1 MDKEISELNSS
12 ILEDIKQMFDEY
24 NSYAKLYRM
33 VRDKL
38 ETKDMSN
45 MKLRIIGKI
54 GCDGRRHIFVQH
66 LMLRLLIVGDFDV
79 ADFNKDIIIEQKTSI
94 LKHVSI
100 LNTAY
105 LTLQFIV

>member
-1 MDKEISELNSS
+1 MTVNIFLFVFYFIFSYRMDKEISELNSS

-38 ETKDMSN
+38 ETNDMSN

-66 LMLRLLIVGDFDV
+66 LMLRLLLLEILMLL
-79 ADFNKDIIIEQKTSI
+79 ISI
-94 LKHVSI
+94 G
-100 LNTAY
+100 T
-105 LTLQFIV
+105 